1 MSAGTYDI
9 VIEQGATYALPVTIT
24 VPGVDYTG
32 YTARA
37 KVRDLFTSAGT
48 TLVSFTVT
56 NGAQSVGSYALTLS
70 LTATQTAA
78 LSATASGRNYAIG
91 FWDLEIVSG
100 ATVNRI
106 LQGKVTL
113 AMEATV

>member
-1 MSAGTYDI
+1 MSAGTYDLT
-9 VIEQGATYALPVTIT
+9 IEQGATFALPITIA

-37 KVRDLFTSAGT
+37 KVRDLFTSSGVA
-48 TLVSFTVT
+48 LVSFTVT

-70 LTATQTAA
+70 LTATETAT
-78 LSATASGRNYAIG
+78 LTATTSGRNYAIG
-91 FWDLEIVSG
+91 YWDLEIVSG
-100 ATVNRI
+100 TTVTRV
-106 LQGKVTL
+106 LQGKALL